1 MRLRLT
7 IAYDGAPFAGWQRQT
22 DADSIQSR
30 IERAFTKVTHQRVAV
45 HGAGRTDAGVHALA
59 QVAHAD
65 VPGLAIKPPDLQ
77 RALNATLPPGIR
89 VTALRRAR
97 PEFHARYSAK
107 AKVYRYVIHTS
118 PILPPHLHHRAWH
131 VPQPIDL
138 EKFRAALALYEGTH
152 DFRHLSANR
161 RPPPK
166 STIREIFS
174 VDVQAT
180 TRTIRIT
187 YTGNGFLY
195 KMVRMLTASALR
207 IAQNRNPESWLTD
220 LIDNP
225 DGKKSNRVAP
235 PDGLTLVRVIY

>member
-1 MRLRLT
+1 MHLRLT
-7 IAYDGAPFAGWQRQT
+7 IAYDGTPFAGWQRQT

-30 IERAFTKVTHQRVAV
+30 VEAAFTRVTHQKVAV

-65 VPGLAIKPPDLQ
+65 VPGLRIRPGDLQ

-89 VTALRRAR
+89 VTALRRA
-97 PEFHARYSAK
+97 PANFHARYSAK
-107 AKVYRYVIHTS
+107 AKIYRYEIHTS

-138 EKFRAALALYEGTH
+138 EKFRAALSLYEGRH

-166 STIREIFS
+166 STVREIYS
-174 VDVQAT
+174 VHLRAT
-180 TRTIRIT
+180 PSTIRIT

-195 KMVRMLTASALR
+195 KMVRILTASALR
-207 IAQNRNPESWLTD
+207 VAQNRDPESWLTA

-225 DGKKSNRVAP
+225 EGKKSNRVAP